1 MVPYLVSHDEDR
13 TANELRGWGFSD
25 KQVQRKLALGA
36 TVLLT
41 GGGEPMFYMG
51 EEWGEGSPYSQK
63 ANPIHW
69 ECLETPEGQALFQHH
84 KRLCQ
89 LRREH
94 PAMRSENFRFLLLDD
109 EAKSLAFRRWDGR
122 GDEVVVAVNFR
133 DIRQTLPIAFP
144 ESGAWRE
151 TLRGGIT
158 NTGADPAEI
167 VLDPYESAV
176 FVRA

>member
-1 MVPYLVSHDEDR
+1 
-13 TANELRGWGFSD
+13 
-25 KQVQRKLALGA
+25 
-36 TVLLT
+36 
-41 GGGEPMFYMG
+41 MG